1 VGFSSAVALPVASRI
16 NAAAA
21 AVEMERIAFIALPLW
36 LVTMIHGVS
45 APLVFPF
52 LFSRKYTTGTTY
64 REDAVLANRI
74 KTTKTTF
81 VRTHIFQKDRCEYL

>member
-36 LVTMIHGVS
+36 LVTMIHGAS
-45 APLVFPF
+45 APLVFP
-52 LFSRKYTTGTTY
+52 LRFSRKYTARPAQG
-64 REDAVLANRI
+64 EDAAFTPPAR
-74 KTTKTTF
+74 
-81 VRTHIFQKDRCEYL
+81 